1 MLDETEATSREL
13 LVLHTVASQV
23 QLVSKLH
30 ILSQISPTLN
40 AAAPV
45 AIQDFSI

>member
-1 MLDETEATSREL
+1 MLDEAEATSREL
-13 LVLHTVASQV
+13 LVCTQLHRKYS
-23 QLVSKLH
+23 SYRNLH